1 MIEFTGYW
9 TDGKTSSRISAVCRV
24 SVDGRVRIE
33 QRATAELL
41 RGVEAFDARVSPR
54 LGDTPRYLTFP
65 DGTRFETDDN
75 EAVDALLS
83 RLNLR
88 PWTQIIHALE
98 SRWHYILAA
107 LVLMVLIVWGTVQ
120 FGVPLTARLL
130 AARFPGSIMNH
141 ASEKTLQVL
150 DQKLLGSSGLTDE
163 VKTRLNDHFQP
174 LITDSHE
181 ANLRVIFRKGGRIG
195 ANAFA
200 LPDGTIIFTDEMVK
214 MAVDDDELLA
224 VMAHETGHVVCRHG
238 MRTLIQDSLLSFI
251 LLALTG
257 DVSGTSELFLGLP
270 VLLTQLSYS
279 REFEREADQY
289 ALDWLRSRQ
298 ISPVHFANLI
308 RRMDEAQRETS
319 GSGERRWTG
328 YLSTHPLNEERMAR
342 FEE

>member
-9 TDGKTSSRISAVCRV
+9 TDGKTSSRIPAVCRV
-24 SVDGRVRIE
+24 SVDARMLIEGR
-33 QRATAELL
+33 ADAELL
-41 RGVEAFDARVSPR
+41 RSVETFDVRVSPR
-54 LGDTPRYLTFP
+54 LGDTPRYLTFS
-65 DGTRFETDDN
+65 DGARFETDDN
-75 EAVDALLS
+75 EAVDTLLS

-88 PWTQIIHALE
+88 PWTQIIHVME

-107 LVLMVLIVWGTVQ
+107 LVLMVLIIWGAVQ

-130 AARFPGSIMNH
+130 AARLPESVMDH
-141 ASEKTLQVL
+141 ASEKTLRLL
-150 DQKLLGSSGLTDE
+150 DQKLLGPSGLSDQ
-163 VKTRLNDHFQP
+163 VKTRLSDHFQ
-174 LITDSHE
+174 LLVE
-181 ANLRVIFRKGGRIG
+181 ASPAIHLRVLFRKGGRIG

-238 MRTLIQDSLLSFI
+238 VRTLIQDSLLSFI
-251 LLALTG
+251 LLAFTG